1 MLSRSVMKWKT
12 CLCYTPPF
20 ELRFS
25 YQVIHHDW
33 NRKDVEPSFLP
44 VARTMDRESDECPKI
59 MTCKAINWVASIKC
73 VGGGY
78 EEMNDD

>member
-1 MLSRSVMKWKT
+1 MPSRPATRWKT

-33 NRKDVEPSFLP
+33 NRKDVAPSFLP
-44 VARTMDRESDECPKI
+44 VVRTMDRESDEDTKI
-59 MTCKAINWVASIKC
+59 MTFEAINSVSLPSSALRRLR
-73 VGGGY
+73 G
-78 EEMNDD
+78 EEYD